1 MPNVCQSITLNM
13 ALFTVRIEFSARR
26 LKRGQLNWGLGK
38 FSNSGFQIGKYDKS
52 VHKNIIRPKYKGE
65 TEYKECANNIDTFPI
80 HGLHTLHKKRTL
92 CLIVKLYCLYFSGV
106 IIISAKSMQEDY
118 GKKRTA
124 GDAQKDIRGLVC
136 RCSYV
141 GL

>member
-52 VHKNIIRPKYKGE
+52 VHKNIIRPKWKGE

-80 HGLHTLHKKRTL
+80 PWAAH
-92 CLIVKLYCLYFSGV
+92 S
-106 IIISAKSMQEDY
+106 S
-118 GKKRTA
+118 
-124 GDAQKDIRGLVC
+124 
-136 RCSYV
+136 
-141 GL
+141 

>member
-1 MPNVCQSITLNM
+1 MQMPSVCQSITLNM

-52 VHKNIIRPKYKGE
+52 VLKNMIRPKWKGE
-65 TEYKECANNIDTFPI
+65 TEYKECANNIDT
-80 HGLHTLHKKRTL
+80 H
-92 CLIVKLYCLYFSGV
+92 FSGV
-106 IIISAKSMQEDY
+106 IIISAKSVQEDY